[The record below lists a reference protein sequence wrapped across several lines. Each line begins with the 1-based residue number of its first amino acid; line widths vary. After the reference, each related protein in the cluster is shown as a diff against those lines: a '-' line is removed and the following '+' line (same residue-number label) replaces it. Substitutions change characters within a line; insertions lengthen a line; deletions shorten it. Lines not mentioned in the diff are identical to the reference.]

1 MKNVTLSL
9 PEDLI
14 AKSRE
19 YARKRG
25 MSLNELIRK
34 YLKSNVSVDSKS
46 TAEKLLE
53 KRRDFKFDT
62 KITWK
67 REDLYDR

>member
-9 PEDLI
+9 PEDLL

>member
-46 TAEKLLE
+46 TTEKLLE

>member
-1 MKNVTLSL
+1 MKNITLSL

-34 YLKSNVSVDSKS
+34 YLKANVSVDSKS

>member
-1 MKNVTLSL
+1 MKNITLSL

>member
-9 PEDLI
+9 PEDLL

-53 KRRDFKFDT
+53 RRRDFKFDT